1 VQELNAF
8 AYVALAGVIVSAFAV
23 LFSRKPEDTCYVLIM
38 AAILFL
44 PVGIG
49 FKLPKV
55 PLLDRDTLPY
65 VMLFGFYLVRRY
77 RWVAR
82 SRPGRGVEFLVLVS
96 MVAAVLTVFGN
107 REPITVTGYAQ
118 SKVIPGLSLNDGLAM
133 AGEDLLRIGLP
144 FLLGRLL
151 IRNPRDATRLLAVFA
166 IGGLV
171 YSVLIL
177 WEVRMSPQLHAMVY
191 GAPPRR
197 EDFDQAIRWGGFRP
211 IVFMPHGL
219 AVALF
224 MCITVIAAFVLTR
237 SRAKLFGLS
246 WRPFAFYLF
255 VILVA
260 CKSLASIIYAVVVL
274 PLVAL
279 TRARTQLRVATLVAL
294 VVLLYPAMRAS
305 DLFPA
310 KDLVAS
316 FGSFSPERAESL
328 QFRITNEDVLLEHS
342 RHRAFLGW
350 GSYGRNIVYDRDS
363 GKEATTFDGFWIIMF
378 SLRGV
383 VGMSCAFL
391 LLLVPVI
398 QSLRR
403 VRKIPDKQDQLML
416 AGLAMMVA
424 VSALDLLPNGLL
436 LTYPYFLAGSLT
448 GLLRVATSAQARAQ
462 SAQAPPAGDII
473 EPSYGVG

>member
-1 VQELNAF
+1 VPELNAF

-23 LFSRKPEDTCYVLIM
+23 LFTRKPEDTCYVLIM

-44 PVGIG
+44 PVGAV

-55 PLLDRDTLPY
+55 PALDRDTLPY
-65 VMLFGFYLVRRY
+65 VMLFGFYLIRRY

-96 MVAAVLTVFGN
+96 MIGAVVTVFGN

-118 SKVIPGLSLNDGLAM
+118 SKIIPGLSLNDGLAM
-133 AGEDLLRIGLP
+133 AGEDLLRLGLP
-144 FLLGRLL
+144 FVMGRLL
-151 IRNPRDATRLLAVFA
+151 VRTPREAGRLLAAFA
-166 IGGLV
+166 IGGLI
-171 YSVLIL
+171 YSLLIL
-177 WEVRMSPQLHAMVY
+177 FEVRMSPQLHAIIY
-191 GAPPRR
+191 GAPPRQ
-197 EDFDQAIRWGGFRP
+197 DFAQAIRFGGYRP
-211 IVFMPHGL
+211 VVFMPHGL

-224 MCITVIAAFVLTR
+224 MCNTVMAAFVL
-237 SRAKLFGLS
+237 SRNRATILGLP
-246 WRPFAFYLF
+246 WRPFAYYLF
-255 VILVA
+255 LILVA
-260 CKSLASIIYAVVVL
+260 CKSLASIIYAVVLL
-274 PLVAL
+274 PLIAF

-310 KDLVAS
+310 KDLVAT

-328 QFRITNEDVLLEHS
+328 QFRITNEDVLLDHS
-342 RHRAFLGW
+342 RHRAWFGW
-350 GSYGRNIVYDRDS
+350 GSYGRNIVYDKES
-363 GKEATTFDGFWIIMF
+363 GKEATTFDGYWIIMF

-391 LLLVPVI
+391 VLLIPVI
-398 QSLRR
+398 LALRR
-403 VRKIPDKQDQLML
+403 LRKVPDKHDQLIL

-436 LTYPYFLAGSLT
+436 LTYPYFLAGSLL
-448 GLLRVATSAQARAQ
+448 GLLRVLTTNQARPAQ
-462 SAQAPPAGDII
+462 PVDDSRDAII
-473 EPSYGVG
+473 EPHYSAG